1 MGGLATV
8 SMVVAMTGS
17 TRPVVRPLQQTCLVA
32 PSQWEGYL
40 ADGRMFY
47 VRVRHGRLQ
56 VRLSTAPTSDVMDAV
71 GGQVV
76 LDLQLDDPHECFME
90 EPAMKALAE
99 AALDF
104 SEVAETTDT

>member
-1 MGGLATV
+1 MHLDRFNRLLTP
-8 SMVVAMTGS
+8 VANIG
-17 TRPVVRPLQQTCLVA
+17 VLIGIFLVA
-32 PSQWEGYL
+32 LELNLSRDAIRAQTRN
-40 ADGRMFY
+40 DI
-47 VRVRHGRLQ
+47 Q